1 MAGKLNFIN
10 TTTMNNQFFYSLI
23 SGIFIG
29 GIAGY
34 LGTLMLLKK
43 MTVAVDP
50 LSHFVLPG
58 VAVALLYGIDPSIG
72 AFATILLGVLFV
84 WLFENKT
91 KLPTETL
98 IAVLFTAG
106 VAISLIISPS
116 ESLEEIFTGDITQI
130 GPLSAVSAIIF
141 SFLIF
146 FVLQKIYSK
155 IILMEVSEDLAIME
169 GINTKKYLLIYL
181 ISLALIVALEV
192 KIVGGLMTAALVA
205 VPAVTAKMLSQNLK
219 QYAWLGAIFGAVFAI
234 VGIMLAK
241 ITPQPAGVL
250 ITMTSISTF
259 ITVLLLKSLSAKIKK
274 SFY

>member
-1 MAGKLNFIN
+1 MM
-10 TTTMNNQFFYSLI
+10 TNQFLYSLI

-58 VAVALLYGIDPSIG
+58 VAVALLYSFDPSVG
-72 AFATILLGVLFV
+72 AFASILLGVILV
-84 WLFENKT
+84 WLFETKT

-98 IAVLFTAG
+98 IALLFTAG
-106 VAISLIISPS
+106 VAIALLISPS
-116 ESLEEIFTGDITQI
+116 GSLEEIFTGNISQI
-130 GPLSAVSAIIF
+130 GPMSAAAAAVF
-141 SFLIF
+141 SLLIF

-155 IILMEVSEDLAIME
+155 IILMEISEDLAIME
-169 GINTKKYLLIYL
+169 GVNTKKYLLIYL

-205 VPAVTAKMLSQNLK
+205 VPAITAKLLSRNLK
-219 QYAWLGAIFGAVFAI
+219 QYAWFGVTLGIIFSVI
-234 VGIMLAK
+234 GIMLTK
-241 ITPQPAGVL
+241 IINQPAGIL
-250 ITMTSISTF
+250 ITLTAVLTF
-259 ITVLLLKSLSAKIKK
+259 IVVLLLKTLLARI
-274 SFY
+274 